1 MATIQR
7 QGKLRENRTIYIS
20 WLVGDETSHSW
31 VEAFWTKIRLHTPP
45 VPPKL
50 RRTDEALGGDHTNRS
65 TDDILADVTD
75 IVAVLTGDYL
85 KINKE
90 GRRPTDREFARFIEL
105 MKDDLLDSGSR
116 RAWVAPLQKF
126 RYDWVV
132 LGDATLADRKS
143 WVLKDPR
150 FAVPPNDDEI
160 FDAVMTLLDPDDME
174 NG

>member
-20 WLVGDETSHSW
+20 WLVGDAISHTW

-50 RRTDEALGGDHTNRS
+50 RRTDEGLAGDRINGS

-75 IVAVLTGDYL
+75 MVAVLTGDYL
-85 KINKE
+85 KANKE
-90 GRRPTDREFARFIEL
+90 GQKLTDREFARFIEL
-105 MKDDLLDSGSR
+105 MKEDLVDDGCK

-132 LGDATLADRKS
+132 IGEVSLAEKKS

-160 FDAVMTLLDPDDME
+160 FDAVMTLLDPDEME
-174 NG
+174 KG